1 MHFLEYRHF
10 FYCLLFTFLIFLFK
24 TFETF
29 LTSDCNYAVCRH
41 RGVLVNHEDYY
52 SGSNPSQ
59 PMCFCTRSAQKLWV

>member
-29 LTSDCNYAVCRH
+29 LTSVK
-41 RGVLVNHEDYY
+41 
-52 SGSNPSQ
+52 
-59 PMCFCTRSAQKLWV
+59 PMMNKNDIVTMACVDIGGCS